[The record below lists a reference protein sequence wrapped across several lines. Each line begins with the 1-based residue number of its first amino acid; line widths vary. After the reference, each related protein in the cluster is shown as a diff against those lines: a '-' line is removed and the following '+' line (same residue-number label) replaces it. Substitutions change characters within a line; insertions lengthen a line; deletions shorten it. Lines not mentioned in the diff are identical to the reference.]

1 MTKTLIIH
9 GLDGSPAPHWQHWWA
24 GSEHDAIVLDLP
36 QPSCPDPHVW
46 EIELAGAVLRHPGSV
61 LVGHSLGAVLI
72 ARVLAKWPQLN
83 IRAAL
88 LVAPAQT
95 EGAARIGHFGPIP
108 TQRLAIP
115 ATLVASRN
123 DPWMSF
129 ARARSLAASLGA
141 NFIDMGFAGHIN
153 VASGFGP
160 WPQGRALRDDL
171 LMQSTPAPSGNKRPP
186 THLQGVAL

>member
-9 GLDGSPAPHWQHWWA
+9 GLDGSSAPHWQHWWA
-24 GSEHDAIVLDLP
+24 ASEHDAIMVDLP
-36 QPSCPDPHVW
+36 QPSKPDPRLW

-88 LVAPAQT
+88 LVAPAET

-108 TQRLAIP
+108 TPCFDVP
-115 ATLVASRN
+115 ATLVASSN
-123 DPWMSF
+123 DPWMGF
-129 ARARSLAASLGA
+129 ARARSLAASFGA
-141 NFIDMGFAGHIN
+141 GFVDMGFAGHIN

-160 WPQGRALRDDL
+160 WPQGRALRDNL
-171 LMQSTPAPSGNKRPP
+171 LMQSTPAPVATKLPP
-186 THLQGVAL
+186 SHWQGVA